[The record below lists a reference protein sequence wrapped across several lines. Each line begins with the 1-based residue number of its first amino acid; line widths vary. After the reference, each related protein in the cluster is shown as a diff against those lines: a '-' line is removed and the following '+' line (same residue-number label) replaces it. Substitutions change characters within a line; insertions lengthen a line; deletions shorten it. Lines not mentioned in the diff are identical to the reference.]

1 MVNRPLLPRRRRP
14 SLGQGRASGR
24 QSGSVRPTQQRH
36 GMDRR
41 KGTPLPISDNL
52 LLTGAQEN
60 LIWQR
65 RGRTTRSLSS
75 ARPKRIGAR
84 KDGSDVNRTHFLYR
98 IDMWTIDGEHVIE
111 HLAGIEDF
119 QLAMVTYRAACQR
132 WPGAAITL
140 RQGAKVI
147 EDNRRERTA

>member
-1 MVNRPLLPRRRRP
+1 MRDYRGQELFLISILAAFCSGLAWTHDHELFAAAFAAAALLPVFGCIGSETRPEEMGGRR
-14 SLGQGRASGR
+14 
-24 QSGSVRPTQQRH
+24 
-36 GMDRR
+36 
-41 KGTPLPISDNL
+41 
-52 LLTGAQEN
+52 
-60 LIWQR
+60 
-65 RGRTTRSLSS
+65 
-75 ARPKRIGAR
+75 
-84 KDGSDVNRTHFLYR
+84 DGIDVNRTHFLYR

-119 QLAMVTYRAACQR
+119 QLAMVTYRAACTR